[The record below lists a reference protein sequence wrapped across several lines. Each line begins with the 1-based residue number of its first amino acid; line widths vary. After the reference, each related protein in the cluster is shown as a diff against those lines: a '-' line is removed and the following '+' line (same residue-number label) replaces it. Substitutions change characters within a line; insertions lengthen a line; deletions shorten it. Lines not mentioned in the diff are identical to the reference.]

1 MYVTDGISQPYVSKK
16 DWRASLPQNLC
27 THRWLLAQE
36 IPTNLNLTTK
46 LIGTNVQVA
55 DVEELTQIQ
64 NTTEFQANVVSL

>member
-1 MYVTDGISQPYVSKK
+1 MCGTDGISQPYVSKK

-36 IPTNLNLTTK
+36 IPTNLNLTIK
-46 LIGTNVQVA
+46 LIGINVQFA

-64 NTTEFQANVVSL
+64 NTVEFQANVVSL